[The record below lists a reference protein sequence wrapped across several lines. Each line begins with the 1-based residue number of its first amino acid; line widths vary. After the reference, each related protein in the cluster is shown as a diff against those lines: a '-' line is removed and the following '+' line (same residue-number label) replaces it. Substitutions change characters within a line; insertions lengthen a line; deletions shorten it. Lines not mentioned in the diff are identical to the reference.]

1 LATEGASEGA
11 TRGLP
16 SIGSLLGIQRTL
28 GASLEDLRSIAAGM
42 RLLPE
47 LAKSL
52 ASIDERVGSL
62 DAEVRQMRAAVERLN
77 GQVGELQGGVD
88 GLSEPLGEIGAT
100 LHPLRRS
107 RTRLGRM
114 GRRAPDEPDAET

>member
-1 LATEGASEGA
+1 M
-11 TRGLP
+11 RGLP

-28 GASLEDLRSIAAGM
+28 SAALEDLSSIASGM

-52 ASIDERVGSL
+52 ASIDDRVASL

-77 GQVGELQGGVD
+77 GQVGELQG
-88 GLSEPLGEIGAT
+88 T